1 MPTQLRR
8 WLFAHYIL
16 GVITA
21 GVIVKLRSLQTRSSW
36 LFDGI
41 ALAAFA
47 IMTVFL
53 WTQRYAPDF
62 ALSLGNQPYFYPV
75 FPLLIAIQLTCLP
88 FSRILG
94 RAFDNPFFRYTAK
107 ISFGLYIWHYLILEL
122 IRLTFNPS
130 YRYFGISSLSEH
142 LLISAV
148 ALLLAFGAASF
159 SYKYIEAPFLKPK
172 LSSQIDI
179 LK

>member
-1 MPTQLRR
+1 MPNYSAIGM
-8 WLFAHYIL
+8 FAHYIL

-179 LK
+179 SK